1 MPEGV
6 QVPVAQK
13 PAQAPP
19 QASAQYEARKELDR
33 RTPTA
38 TLPHILAAPGCT
50 GSDRASDQC
59 WPCEACNI
67 EA

>member
-6 QVPVAQK
+6 QVPLAQK

-38 TLPHILAAPGCT
+38 TLPQILAAPGCT
-50 GSDRASDQC
+50 RPQSGVRPVLALFSLRY
-59 WPCEACNI
+59 
-67 EA
+67 